1 MTSGGVPA
9 LPPDVL
15 SALDRLIAEGG
26 PDAAPGAAVEAM
38 VLAVR
43 EAAETARH
51 RLDRIADPA
60 LGRLDPADHLAS
72 DLVYWGDARVDELIR
87 PWEDDPAPSDEAS
100 SRRLLDE
107 VVAVKRSVRLAV
119 FSVDAHI
126 RNVHRRRAAERS
138 RILGEFGRTLAHEIK
153 NRLGAAET
161 ALLMLDQMGDADEA
175 TRARIYGLV
184 ASSLEGAQGSVDD
197 VRGLALYRDPSRFPT
212 TRPES
217 LGEVARRAA
226 DGVRFDAEEMGVQ
239 IVIDRLPAVRVDG
252 GPARLVLTNLI
263 ENGVKYSDR
272 DRAERW
278 VRVRARE
285 RDDAV
290 EVVVEDNG
298 VGIPPD
304 FHERVFHRSVRIADD
319 DRGSGLGLAIVRDA
333 LQELGG
339 SITLESEPG
348 RGTSITVTFPI
359 RPLGS

>member
-1 MTSGGVPA
+1 MSSGGAPA
-9 LPPDVL
+9 LPPAVL
-15 SALDRLIAEGG
+15 EALDRLIAEGG
-26 PDAAPGAAVEAM
+26 PSTASGEAVEAM
-38 VLAVR
+38 VLAAR

-51 RLDRIADPA
+51 RLGRVPA
-60 LGRLDPADHLAS
+60 PPQRRLDPADHLAS
-72 DLVYWGDARVDELIR
+72 DLVYWGDARVDDLIR
-87 PWEDDPAPSDEAS
+87 PWEDDPPPSDDEAACG
-100 SRRLLDE
+100 LLSE

-197 VRGLALYRDPSRFPT
+197 VRSLALYRDPSRFPT

-226 DGVRFDAEEMGVQ
+226 DGVRFDAEETGVE

-263 ENGVKYSDR
+263 ENGVKYSDPHR
-272 DRAERW
+272 TERW

-285 RDDAV
+285 LDGAV

-298 VGIPPD
+298 VGIPEA
-304 FHERVFHRSVRIADD
+304 FHERVFHRSVRVADD
-319 DRGSGLGLAIVRDA
+319 DRGTGLGLAIVRDA

-339 SITLESEPG
+339 SIALESEPG
-348 RGTSITVTFPI
+348 RGTCITVTFPV